1 MHVDVRTQDG
11 TRLGR
16 VKIDQATRPIRV
28 RPGNADRD
36 TFLEWENAVD
46 DAGHLRAC
54 ITCGER
60 HLYRSR
66 SLPQVAPFVALIALA
81 GATVSLLGFATSTWI
96 LNLLIVV
103 LVIDI
108 GVLVFARTRLVCYR
122 CGSIYG
128 NLPIARYH
136 RGWDP
141 AVAEKIANEED
152 PADSKRLGRQD
163 REGTS

>member
-1 MHVDVRTQDG
+1 VT
-11 TRLGR
+11 
-16 VKIDQATRPIRV
+16 
-28 RPGNADRD
+28 
-36 TFLEWENAVD
+36 
-46 DAGHLRAC
+46 
-54 ITCGER
+54 
-60 HLYRSR
+60 
-66 SLPQVAPFVALIALA
+66 PFVALIALA

>member
-1 MHVDVRTQDG
+1 M
-11 TRLGR
+11 
-16 VKIDQATRPIRV
+16 
-28 RPGNADRD
+28 
-36 TFLEWENAVD
+36 D

-54 ITCGER
+54 ITCGDR

-66 SLPQVAPFVALIALA
+66 SLPQVTPFVALIALA

-136 RGWDP
+136 RGWDS

-152 PADSKRLGRQD
+152 PADSNRLGRQD